1 MDQVIRHIATFEDD
15 VIGFYIYNNKSDRS
29 SLYNGV
35 FSQASSLNGVAGNTS
50 GAIHIDKYWID
61 GVSVGGVQSSS
72 TITVQELGKKIDFV
86 INYNSNGTILTKN
99 YSFVGT
105 ITQ

>member
-1 MDQVIRHIATFEDD
+1 MIE
-15 VIGFYIYNNKSDRS
+15 YIN
-29 SLYNGV
+29 V
-35 FSQASSLNGVAGNTS
+35 E
-50 GAIHIDKYWID
+50 
-61 GVSVGGVQSSS
+61 SVGGVQSSS